1 MTNRTV
7 LVTGGA
13 GYIGSHACKAL
24 ALAGYQPVVFDNL
37 VYGHDWAV
45 KWGPLEQGDLLDGDR
60 LDQVFKRHK
69 PVAVVHFAAY
79 AYVGESVS
87 MPLKYYTNNVAGSL
101 SLFRAML
108 KHGVEHLVFSS
119 TCATYGNPQNP
130 VLDEAHPQ
138 NPINPY
144 GRTKLMVEAIL
155 RDFDQAYN
163 LRSTSLRYFNAA
175 GADLDGELGEVHD
188 PETHLIPLAL
198 RAAAGSGA
206 PLTIFGDDYPTP
218 DGSCVRDYIHVSDL
232 ANAHVLALG
241 GLEKGVSSGCYNL
254 GTGRGYSVKE
264 VVSTTQ
270 AGVGAPVPHSIGARR
285 AGDPPSLVANA
296 ELFSSRFGWEP
307 GVSDL
312 ETILE
317 SAWRWERQSGHTGP

>member
-24 ALAGYQPVVFDNL
+24 AAAGYNPVVFDNL
-37 VYGHDWAV
+37 VHGHDWAV
-45 KWGPLEQGDLLDGDR
+45 KWGPLEHGDLLDSHC
-60 LDQVFKRHK
+60 LDQVFRRHK
-69 PVAVVHFAAY
+69 PVAVMHFAAY

-87 MPLKYYTNNVAGSL
+87 KPLKYYTNNIAGSI
-101 SLFRAML
+101 SLLEAML
-108 KHGVEHLVFSS
+108 KYGVDRLIFSS
-119 TCATYGNPQNP
+119 TCATYGNPQSP
-130 VLDEAHPQ
+130 ILDETHPQ

-144 GRTKLMVEAIL
+144 GCSKLTVEAIL

-163 LRSTSLRYFNAA
+163 MRSISLRYFNAA
-175 GADLDGELGEVHD
+175 GADLDGDIGEVHE
-188 PETHLIPLAL
+188 PETHLIPLTL
-198 RAAAGSGA
+198 RAAAGSGS

-232 ANAHVLALG
+232 ADAHVLALR
-241 GLEKGVSSGCYNL
+241 GLEQEDSSGFYNL

-264 VVSTTQ
+264 VVSTAQ
-270 AGVGAPVPHSIGARR
+270 AVVGALVPHSIGARR

-312 ETILE
+312 ETIIE
-317 SAWRWERQSGHTGP
+317 SAWRWELQSQHSRP